1 MRQEPIHSTESIS
14 SEVVEI
20 DWLRNVRTVHIIGA
34 GLNPERPAHRAF
46 HDAGDKGFRMVPVHP
61 KDAGSTILGRPIR
74 PHPWASEDPELFVFF
89 LSATSVL
96 QELRKWL
103 IEGRNIPFIWL
114 QPGAESPELEEFLSD
129 SGIDYS
135 VGRCWVVTVDE
146 ESLTCAHPLPEQAW
160 CLQTTSTDGSDC
172 STWQHFPAGSDHTR
186 DAPLEWVGDLIDL
199 QESDEVIPRYIRSL
213 IKEGETLEEASIRLS

>member
-1 MRQEPIHSTESIS
+1 
-14 SEVVEI
+14 
-20 DWLRNVRTVHIIGA
+20 
-34 GLNPERPAHRAF
+34 
-46 HDAGDKGFRMVPVHP
+46 MVPVHP

-74 PHPWASEDPELFVFF
+74 SHPWASEDPELFVFF

-135 VGRCWVVTVDE
+135 VGRCWVVTVNE

-172 STWQHFPAGSDHTR
+172 STWQHFPAGSDHVR
-186 DAPLEWVGDLIDL
+186 EAPLEWVGDLIDL

-213 IKEGETLEEASIRLS
+213 VKEGETLEEASIRLS

>member
-1 MRQEPIHSTESIS
+1 MS
-14 SEVVEI
+14 SDF
-20 DWLRNVRTVHIIGA
+20 DWLRNVSTVHIIGA

-74 PHPWASEDPELFVFF
+74 LHPWASEDPELFVFF
-89 LSATSVL
+89 LSASSVL

-129 SGIDYS
+129 SGMDYS
-135 VGRCWVVTVDE
+135 VGRCWVVTVNE
-146 ESLTCAHPLPEQAW
+146 ESLTCTNPLPDQAW
-160 CLQTTSTDGSDC
+160 CLQTTSTDGSKC
-172 STWQHFPAGSDHTR
+172 STWQHFPAGSDHIR
-186 DAPLEWVGDLIDL
+186 EAPLEWVGDLMDL
-199 QESDEVIPRYIRSL
+199 ENSNEMIPRYIRSL
-213 IKEGETLEEASIRLS
+213 VNEGETLEEASIRLS